1 MTQYAADPQRAPGG
15 LRQTDL
21 DPDPIRQFERWL
33 LEAIAAQ
40 LPEPTAMTL
49 ATATAAGEP
58 AARMVLLKGYDPR
71 GFVFYTNYDSAKGRA
86 LTENPRAALVFYW
99 TLLERQVRI
108 TGSVARLAPE
118 ESDAYFRTRP
128 RGAQLGAWASPQ
140 STVLESWAALERRM
154 AEAEARFGGGEIPRP
169 PHWGGFRVAPATIEF
184 WQGRPNRL
192 HDRVRYTREAA
203 GEGWR
208 AERLAP

>member
-1 MTQYAADPQRAPGG
+1 
-15 LRQTDL
+15 
-21 DPDPIRQFERWL
+21 
-33 LEAIAAQ
+33 
-40 LPEPTAMTL
+40 
-49 ATATAAGEP
+49 
-58 AARMVLLKGYDPR
+58 MVLLKGYDPR

-208 AERLAP
+208 MERLAP